1 MKHLLI
7 AAASLGLAF
16 ALPASTLA
24 QGTTASSAAQTTAH
38 VDLVAAIEGGIDQ
51 GMVIENQLAVV
62 RSLWQADPNM
72 VAAEAAYPG
81 LFDAMIDAGR
91 PVITRQSQELQ
102 DEFRP
107 RYVAALAEALTE
119 QEAARIA
126 EFYRS
131 PLGVTMLSGLSR
143 TMDNRASIEGG
154 VANGEIDMRD
164 CDKDVM
170 KSAGNIVG
178 TLSAEEQAELV
189 RLFTADPALM
199 KMNDLQSVVVPIRA
213 DMDKAGMSPSRQK
226 EIEAAIQTAAEQ
238 HLAGG

>member
-7 AAASLGLAF
+7 AAASFGLAF

-24 QGTTASSAAQTTAH
+24 QETAASQQAEPTAYA
-38 VDLVAAIEGGIDQ
+38 DLVAAMQDGIDQ
-51 GMVIENQLAVV
+51 EMVIDNQLAVV

-91 PVITRQSQELQ
+91 PVITRHNQELQ

-131 PLGVTMLSGLSR
+131 PLGMKMLGGLSR
-143 TMDNRASIEGG
+143 TMDSRATIEGG
-154 VANGEIDMRD
+154 IAKGEIDIKD
-164 CDKDVM
+164 FDKDVQ
-170 KSAGNIVG
+170 KSAGQIVG
-178 TLSAEEQAELV
+178 SLTAEEQAELV
-189 RLFTADPALM
+189 RLFTTDPALM
-199 KMNDLQSVVVPIRA
+199 KMNDLQAIVVPIRA
-213 DMDKAGMSPSRQK
+213 DMEKAGMAPARQK
-226 EIEAAIQTAAEQ
+226 EIEAVIQTAAQ
-238 HLAGG
+238 RHIAGG

>member
-16 ALPASTLA
+16 ALPTSTLA
-24 QGTTASSAAQTTAH
+24 QETAASQPAQPTAYA
-38 VDLVAAIEGGIDQ
+38 DLVAAMQDGIDQ
-51 GMVIENQLAVV
+51 EMVIDNQLAVV

-91 PVITRQSQELQ
+91 PIITRHSQEIQ
-102 DEFRP
+102 DEYRP

-131 PLGVTMLSGLSR
+131 PLGAKMLGGLSR
-143 TMDNRASIEGG
+143 TMDGRAMIEGG
-154 VANGEIDMRD
+154 IANGEIDMRD
-164 CDKDVM
+164 FDTDIR
-170 KSAGNIVG
+170 KSAGQIVG
-178 TLSAEEQAELV
+178 ALSAQEQADLV
-189 RLFTADPALM
+189 RLFTTDPALM
-199 KMNDLQSVVVPIRA
+199 KMNDLQAIVLPIRA
-213 DMDKAGMSPSRQK
+213 EMEKAAMAPARQK
-226 EIEAAIQTAAEQ
+226 EIEAAIKTAAER
-238 HLAGG
+238 HIAGG

>member
-24 QGTTASSAAQTTAH
+24 QDTAASQPAQPTPY
-38 VDLVAAIEGGIDQ
+38 VELVAAMQDGIDQ
-51 GMVIENQLAVV
+51 EMVIENQLVVV
-62 RSLWQADPNM
+62 RSIWQADPNM

-91 PVITRQSQELQ
+91 PIITRQNQELQ

-107 RYVAALAEALTE
+107 RYVSALAEVLTE

-131 PLGVTMLSGLSR
+131 PLGMKLLGGLSR

-154 VANGEIDMRD
+154 VANGEIDMKD
-164 CDKDVM
+164 FDKDVM
-170 KSAGNIVG
+170 KSAGKIVG

-189 RLFTADPALM
+189 RLFTTDPALM
-199 KMNDLQSVVVPIRA
+199 KLNDLQGVVVPIRA
-213 DMDKAGMSPSRQK
+213 EMEKAGMAPARQK
-226 EIEAAIQTAAEQ
+226 EIEAAIQTAAQ
-238 HLAGG
+238 RHLAGG